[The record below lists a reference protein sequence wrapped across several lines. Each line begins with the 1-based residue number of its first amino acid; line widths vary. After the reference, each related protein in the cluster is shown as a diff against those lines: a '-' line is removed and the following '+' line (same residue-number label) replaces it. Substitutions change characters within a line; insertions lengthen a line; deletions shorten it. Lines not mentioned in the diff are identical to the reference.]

1 MTDQAAQQQAQQQF
15 QLQRIFLKD
24 LSYEAPKTPQL
35 FKEPWQPDVNL
46 EVNNIANQVED
57 DIWEVVLKITVTVN
71 NGEDKATAFIA
82 EVAQAGLFLL
92 KGVEGIQK
100 EAILKGVCANILFPY
115 ARETITD
122 VVARGTF
129 PQFLLQPINFE
140 AAFAENLRKQQAE
153 AEAGAGGEQPTH

>member
-1 MTDQAAQQQAQQQF
+1 MTDQAAQEQPQQQF

-24 LSYEAPKTPQL
+24 LAYGAPKTPQL
-35 FKEPWQPDVNL
+35 FKEPGQPDVNL
-46 EVNNIANQVED
+46 EVNNAASEVED
-57 DIWEVVLKITVTVN
+57 GIWEVVLKVTVTVK
-71 NGEDKATAFIA
+71 NGDNKATAFIV

-115 ARETITD
+115 ARETVTD

-140 AAFAENLRKQQAE
+140 AAFAENLRKQQE
-153 AEAGAGGEQPTH
+153 QAGSDQPTH

>member
-1 MTDQAAQQQAQQQF
+1 MTEQAAGQQAQQQF
-15 QLQRIFLKD
+15 QLQRIYLKD
-24 LSYEAPKTPQL
+24 LSYEAPKTPMMFREQWKPEVNL
-35 FKEPWQPDVNL
+35 DVNNSATEIETDL
-46 EVNNIANQVED
+46 H
-57 DIWEVVLKITVTVN
+57 EVVLTTTVTVK
-71 NGEDKATAFIA
+71 NGDATAFIV

-115 ARETITD
+115 ARETVSD
-122 VVARGTF
+122 VVSRGTF

-153 AEAGAGGEQPTH
+153 AQGETPPAH

>member
-1 MTDQAAQQQAQQQF
+1 MTDQAAGQQPQQQF

-35 FKEPWQPDVNL
+35 FKEQWKPDVNL
-46 EVNNIANQVED
+46 EVNNTANEVED
-57 DIWEVVLKITVTVN
+57 NVWEVVLKVTVTVK
-71 NGEDKATAFIA
+71 NGEDKKTAFIA

-92 KGVEGIQK
+92 QGVEGIQK

-115 ARETITD
+115 ARETISD

-140 AAFAENLRKQQAE
+140 AAFAENLRKQQE
-153 AEAGAGGEQPTH
+153 AAKAQESQPTH

>member
-1 MTDQAAQQQAQQQF
+1 MTEQAAGQQPEQQF

-35 FKEPWQPDVNL
+35 FKEQWKPEVNL
-46 EVNNIANQVED
+46 EVNNTASEVEEG
-57 DIWEVVLKITVTVN
+57 IYEVVLKVTVTVK
-71 NGEDKATAFIA
+71 NGDNTAFIA

-92 KGVEGIQK
+92 QGVEGIQK

-115 ARETITD
+115 AREAISD

-140 AAFAENLRKQQAE
+140 AAFAENLRKQQEQAKQDP
-153 AEAGAGGEQPTH
+153 QPTH

>member
-1 MTDQAAQQQAQQQF
+1 MTEQAAGQQPQQQF

-35 FKEPWQPDVNL
+35 FKEQWKPEVNL
-46 EVNNIANQVED
+46 EVNNTANE
-57 DIWEVVLKITVTVN
+57 IESNIYEVVLNVTVTVK
-71 NGEDKATAFIA
+71 NGENTAFIV

-92 KGVEGIQK
+92 QGVEGIQK

-115 ARETITD
+115 AREAVSD

-140 AAFAENLRKQQAE
+140 AAFAENLRKQQEQAQ
-153 AEAGAGGEQPTH
+153 AQQGAPAH

>member
-1 MTDQAAQQQAQQQF
+1 MTEQAAGQQPEQQF

-35 FKEPWQPDVNL
+35 FKEQWKPEVNL
-46 EVNNIANQVED
+46 EVNNTASEIESG
-57 DIWEVVLKITVTVN
+57 IYEVVLKVTVTVK
-71 NGEDKATAFIA
+71 NGENTAFIA

-92 KGVEGIQK
+92 QGVEGIQK

-115 ARETITD
+115 ARETISD

-140 AAFAENLRKQQAE
+140 AAFAENLRKQQ
-153 AEAGAGGEQPTH
+153 EQAK

>member
-1 MTDQAAQQQAQQQF
+1 MTEQAAGQQPEQQF

-35 FKEPWQPDVNL
+35 FKEQWKPEVNL
-46 EVNNIANQVED
+46 EVNNTASEIED
-57 DIWEVVLKITVTVN
+57 GIYEVVLKVTVTVK
-71 NGEDKATAFIA
+71 NGDNTAFIA

-92 KGVEGIQK
+92 QGVEGIQK

-115 ARETITD
+115 ARETISD

-140 AAFAENLRKQQAE
+140 AAFAENLRKQQEQAKQDP
-153 AEAGAGGEQPTH
+153 QPTH

>member
-1 MTDQAAQQQAQQQF
+1 MTEQAAGQQPEQQF

-35 FKEPWQPDVNL
+35 FKEQWKPEVNL
-46 EVNNIANQVED
+46 EVNNTASEIESG
-57 DIWEVVLKITVTVN
+57 IYEVVLKVTVTVK
-71 NGEDKATAFIA
+71 NGENTAFIA

-92 KGVEGIQK
+92 QGVEGIQK

-115 ARETITD
+115 ARETISD

-140 AAFAENLRKQQAE
+140 AAFAENLRKQQEQAKQ
-153 AEAGAGGEQPTH
+153 GAQPTH

>member
-1 MTDQAAQQQAQQQF
+1 MTEEAAGQQPQQQF

-35 FKEPWQPDVNL
+35 FKEQWKPEVNL
-46 EVNNIANQVED
+46 EVNNTANE
-57 DIWEVVLKITVTVN
+57 IESNIYEVVLKVTVSVK
-71 NGEDKATAFIA
+71 NGENTAFIV

-92 KGVEGIQK
+92 QGVEGIQK

-115 ARETITD
+115 ARETVSD
-122 VVARGTF
+122 VVSRGTF

-140 AAFAENLRKQQAE
+140 AAFAENLRKQQEQAKQE
-153 AEAGAGGEQPTH
+153 AQPTH

>member
-1 MTDQAAQQQAQQQF
+1 MTEQAVGQQPEQQF

-35 FKEPWQPDVNL
+35 FKEQWKPEVNL
-46 EVNNIANQVED
+46 EVNNTASEVED
-57 DIWEVVLKITVTVN
+57 GIYEVVLKVTVTVK
-71 NGEDKATAFIA
+71 NGDNTAFIA

-92 KGVEGIQK
+92 QGVEGIQK

-115 ARETITD
+115 ARETISD

-140 AAFAENLRKQQAE
+140 AAFAENLRKQQEQAKQDP
-153 AEAGAGGEQPTH
+153 QPTH

>member
-1 MTDQAAQQQAQQQF
+1 MTEQAAGEQPQQQF

-35 FKEPWQPDVNL
+35 FKEQWQPDVNL
-46 EVNNIANQVED
+46 EVNNTANELEGG
-57 DIWEVVLKITVTVN
+57 IYEVVLKVTVTVK
-71 NGEDKATAFIA
+71 NGEAKNTAFIA

-92 KGVEGIQK
+92 QGVEGIQK

-115 ARETITD
+115 AREAISD

-140 AAFAENLRKQQAE
+140 AAFAENMRKQQEE
-153 AEAGAGGEQPTH
+153 AKAKEGQATH

>member
-1 MTDQAAQQQAQQQF
+1 MTEQAAGQQPEQQF

-35 FKEPWQPDVNL
+35 FKEQWKPEVNL
-46 EVNNIANQVED
+46 EVNNTASEVED
-57 DIWEVVLKITVTVN
+57 GIYEVVLKVTVTVK
-71 NGEDKATAFIA
+71 NGDNTAFIA

-92 KGVEGIQK
+92 QGVEGIQK

-115 ARETITD
+115 ARETISD

-140 AAFAENLRKQQAE
+140 AAFAENLRKQQEQAKQDP
-153 AEAGAGGEQPTH
+153 QPTH

>member
-1 MTDQAAQQQAQQQF
+1 MTEQAAGQQPQQQF

-35 FKEPWQPDVNL
+35 FKEQWKPDVNL
-46 EVNNIANQVED
+46 EVNNTANEVED
-57 DIWEVVLKITVTVN
+57 GIWEVVLKVTVTVK
-71 NGEDKATAFIA
+71 NGEEKTTAFIA

-92 KGVEGIQK
+92 QGVEGIQK

-115 ARETITD
+115 ARETISD

-140 AAFAENLRKQQAE
+140 AAFAENLRKQQEQAKGQE
-153 AEAGAGGEQPTH
+153 AQPTH